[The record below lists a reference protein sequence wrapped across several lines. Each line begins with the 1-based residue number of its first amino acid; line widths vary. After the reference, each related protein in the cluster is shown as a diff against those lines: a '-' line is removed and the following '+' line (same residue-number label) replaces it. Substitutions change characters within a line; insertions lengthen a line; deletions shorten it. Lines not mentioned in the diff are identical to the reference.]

1 MLTSLQAR
9 RYFFFLMM
17 ALGAGYCA
25 ACAITLLQPGNSFA
39 GNAVVARNIGA
50 VGYSLYVLR
59 AACRSFVGWLYWE
72 PVSHAS

>member
-9 RYFFFLMM
+9 RYLFFLMV

-39 GNAVVARNIGA
+39 GNAVAVRNIGA
-50 VGYSLYVLR
+50 VEYGALLLR
-59 AACRSFVGWLYWE
+59 LWL
-72 PVSHAS
+72 PLSVR